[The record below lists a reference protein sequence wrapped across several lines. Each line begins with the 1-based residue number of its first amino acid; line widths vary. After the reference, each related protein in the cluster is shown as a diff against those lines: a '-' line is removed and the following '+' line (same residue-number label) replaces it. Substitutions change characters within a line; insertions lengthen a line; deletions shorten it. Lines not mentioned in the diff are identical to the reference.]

1 MLVIPVPGKRRQ
13 GYQKFKVISSY
24 VLETCL
30 KKKKK
35 KFQVFGGFCCKLYQG
50 DLQFGFKHTSRVKI
64 TGFSHKV
71 LLL

>member
-35 KFQVFGGFCCKLYQG
+35 NSKYSVASVVSSTKEISNL
-50 DLQFGFKHTSRVKI
+50 
-64 TGFSHKV
+64 V
-71 LLL
+71 LSILLG

>member
-35 KFQVFGGFCCKLYQG
+35 IPSV
-50 DLQFGFKHTSRVKI
+50 RW
-64 TGFSHKV
+64 

>member
-30 KKKKK
+30 KKKKNSK
-35 KFQVFGGFCCKLYQG
+35 YSVASVVSSTKEISNL
-50 DLQFGFKHTSRVKI
+50 
-64 TGFSHKV
+64 V
-71 LLL
+71 LSILLG